1 MTVGVP
7 VDESSGVNIC
17 LCHLVKTVDQT
28 VNTSL
33 INTSQRHL
41 GYWTCL
47 KPNNTTTVLVKILPG
62 GLVIDCTP
70 SKTPQGCS
78 FIKKYS
84 LCGNRGG
91 VRHQQSEYSL
101 KEDNTTTSSVSTSSG
116 WTEALVFRLFLA
128 HHTSESAKG
137 WWPTDY
143 SFHRALVFFK

>member
-33 INTSQRHL
+33 INTSQRHW

-78 FIKKYS
+78 FIKKIQP
-84 LCGNRGG
+84 LREQGRGKALTKW
-91 VRHQQSEYSL
+91 VQFIRRITRPPCL
-101 KEDNTTTSSVSTSSG
+101 WLNWSSG
-116 WTEALVFRLFLA
+116 FQTFSGTPHFRISKRLMAHRLQFSSGTFFL
-128 HHTSESAKG
+128 K
-137 WWPTDY
+137 
-143 SFHRALVFFK
+143 